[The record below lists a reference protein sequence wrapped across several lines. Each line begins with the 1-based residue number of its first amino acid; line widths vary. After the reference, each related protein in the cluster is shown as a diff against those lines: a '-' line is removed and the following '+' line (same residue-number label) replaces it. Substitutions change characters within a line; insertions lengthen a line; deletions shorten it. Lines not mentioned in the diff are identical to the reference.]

1 MIEDSPEG
9 FIHRWRSFAA
19 EVRLF
24 ARTEGSPLLECMAD
38 GVILQLLDRSG
49 PYASGPGL
57 RHVILNPMVERL
69 TAAEEE
75 TPALEVTGLGQ
86 LRGTGRV
93 IGGEG
98 EFTVVDCGVPLVVA
112 VMDEAA
118 ERFEEGRYVSFEG
131 LPPVHGFVVP
141 ESSRSQRREAAES
154 TDDAM

>member
-9 FIHRWRSFAA
+9 FVQRWRSFAA

-69 TAAEEE
+69 TVAEEE
-75 TPALEVTGLGQ
+75 VTSLEVAGLGE

-93 IGGEG
+93 IAGEG
-98 EFTVVDCGVPLVVA
+98 KLTVVDCGVPLVVA
-112 VMDEAA
+112 VMDDSS
-118 ERFEEGRYVSFEG
+118 ERFEEGRYVSFEV

-141 ESSRSQRREAAES
+141 QAPRSQRRDAGES
-154 TDDAM
+154 ADDAM